1 MLYKNYS
8 ETSLDHLNNGKKKVL
23 ILSKIQDKDIPKI
36 MKRKKLLFDEP
47 DNYLKLPNEM
57 SFNFIIGK
65 KYKINTQNFERPSAK
80 NPINSFIKKRLT
92 RKRTISSLSLESKNL
107 FKSNKKIS
115 QIKDESKIEMK
126 KKRDAQIS
134 NIFSKLRKKI
144 NKSELTKRDRNI
156 ILSNEI
162 PSFMKKYIKSTL
174 SQQEKAL
181 KCREEYNN
189 IFKKIEHNISQS
201 MEKGSKSV
209 HINRNNIELKNYETA
224 NLFKNSIKDYKKKID
239 KIKQY
244 NKKKKNNLMLETHLR
259 NWEMSLRRPKNF
271 IGLRKGYLNISSD
284 KRPVWIIA
292 TEKFGEEEEKI
303 INPNISNLKSQSSL
317 QKNYLRN
324 SNEISNIQKRNTNL
338 KKFNSLLIQGKKL
351 IDLEEKQAENI
362 DGNIKLI
369 KFKYDKDST
378 KDLLLKMNCSINRY
392 LINKRET
399 FD

>member
-1 MLYKNYS
+1 
-8 ETSLDHLNNGKKKVL
+8 
-23 ILSKIQDKDIPKI
+23 
-36 MKRKKLLFDEP
+36 
-47 DNYLKLPNEM
+47 
-57 SFNFIIGK
+57 
-65 KYKINTQNFERPSAK
+65 
-80 NPINSFIKKRLT
+80 
-92 RKRTISSLSLESKNL
+92 
-107 FKSNKKIS
+107 
-115 QIKDESKIEMK
+115 
-126 KKRDAQIS
+126 
-134 NIFSKLRKKI
+134 
-144 NKSELTKRDRNI
+144 
-156 ILSNEI
+156 
-162 PSFMKKYIKSTL
+162 
-174 SQQEKAL
+174 
-181 KCREEYNN
+181 
-189 IFKKIEHNISQS
+189 
-201 MEKGSKSV
+201 
-209 HINRNNIELKNYETA
+209 
-224 NLFKNSIKDYKKKID
+224 
-239 KIKQY
+239 
-244 NKKKKNNLMLETHLR
+244 MLETHLR

-351 IDLEEKQAENI
+351 IDLEEKQAENL

>member
-1 MLYKNYS
+1 
-8 ETSLDHLNNGKKKVL
+8 
-23 ILSKIQDKDIPKI
+23 
-36 MKRKKLLFDEP
+36 
-47 DNYLKLPNEM
+47 
-57 SFNFIIGK
+57 
-65 KYKINTQNFERPSAK
+65 
-80 NPINSFIKKRLT
+80 
-92 RKRTISSLSLESKNL
+92 
-107 FKSNKKIS
+107 
-115 QIKDESKIEMK
+115 
-126 KKRDAQIS
+126 
-134 NIFSKLRKKI
+134 
-144 NKSELTKRDRNI
+144 
-156 ILSNEI
+156 
-162 PSFMKKYIKSTL
+162 MKKYIKSTL

-324 SNEISNIQKRNTNL
+324 SNEISNIQKRNSNL

>member
-1 MLYKNYS
+1 
-8 ETSLDHLNNGKKKVL
+8 
-23 ILSKIQDKDIPKI
+23 

-144 NKSELTKRDRNI
+144 NKSESAKRDRNI

-189 IFKKIEHNISQS
+189 IFKKIEHNIS
-201 MEKGSKSV
+201 
-209 HINRNNIELKNYETA
+209 
-224 NLFKNSIKDYKKKID
+224 KKID

-324 SNEISNIQKRNTNL
+324 SNEISNTIQKRNTNL

-351 IDLEEKQAENI
+351 IDLEEKQAENL

>member
-1 MLYKNYS
+1 
-8 ETSLDHLNNGKKKVL
+8 
-23 ILSKIQDKDIPKI
+23 
-36 MKRKKLLFDEP
+36 
-47 DNYLKLPNEM
+47 
-57 SFNFIIGK
+57 
-65 KYKINTQNFERPSAK
+65 
-80 NPINSFIKKRLT
+80 
-92 RKRTISSLSLESKNL
+92 
-107 FKSNKKIS
+107 
-115 QIKDESKIEMK
+115 MK

-144 NKSELTKRDRNI
+144 NKSESAKRDRNI

-189 IFKKIEHNISQS
+189 IFKKIEHNISES